1 MPARERCSIW
11 QQRIRRR
18 CAESTESADEAQ
30 REITRVG
37 RGVRIIPPVAKK
49 LEQTL
54 FQFGK
59 MIKIVKRLFG
69 LGQSNPR
76 EGTTIVINVEKLERR
91 VALLEDGVLEEY
103 SIEREGE
110 DNIVGGIFKG
120 KVKNIEPG
128 LKAMFVDIGHEKNA
142 FLHFWDALP
151 LALDSSLEEIHK
163 EGRPRRQQ
171 RKITSRDIPD
181 IYPIGSEIMVQVTK
195 GPISSK
201 GPRVT
206 TNISLAGRYIV
217 LMPFTDQFGISRKID
232 DPKERQRLRQIVQ
245 KLNVPDGMGII
256 MRTVAQGQRFRHFV
270 HDLAMLLEEWKEV
283 EAGFAA
289 NNNPHCVYKEPDLI
303 ERTARDFLTDNVD
316 NILCDNDETTQ
327 RMQEIAGKISRRAKR
342 HIQYHPGNQPIFEEL
357 GIEKQISEA
366 FQRQVLLPC
375 GGYLVIDET
384 EALIAIDINTGRN
397 NLEAAAEI
405 AHQLRLRNIGGLVVV
420 DFIDMRH
427 RKDQMAVYKAMK
439 DALKR
444 DKAKTQVMQIT
455 PIGLMEMT
463 RQRINES
470 LLDYVNEHCPYCH
483 GRGRVK
489 SVMTMSVEIQRQ
501 LKATIMKYRE
511 SVGDMVVVVNSAVL
525 SRFKNED
532 ASLLVELERLCA
544 GRLIFRSDPMIHRE
558 AFAILDA
565 SNNKPLYQTN
575 M

>member
-1 MPARERCSIW
+1 MVNS
-11 QQRIRRR
+11 
-18 CAESTESADEAQ
+18 
-30 REITRVG
+30 
-37 RGVRIIPPVAKK
+37 
-49 LEQTL
+49 
-54 FQFGK
+54 
-59 MIKIVKRLFG
+59 VKRLFG
-69 LGQSNPR
+69 FGQCNPR
-76 EGTTIVINVEKLERR
+76 EGTTIVINSEKLERR

-120 KVKNIEPG
+120 RVKNIEPG
-128 LKAMFVDIGHEKNA
+128 LKAMFVDIGYEKNA

-151 LALDSSLEEIHK
+151 LALDSSLEEIQR

-171 RKITSRDIPD
+171 KKITSKDIPD

-245 KLNVPDGMGII
+245 KLNVPEGMGII

-270 HDLAMLLEEWKEV
+270 RDLAMLLQQWREV
-283 EAGFAA
+283 EEKVASKPA
-289 NNNPHCVYKEPDLI
+289 PLCVYREPDLI

-316 NILCDNDETTQ
+316 NIVCDNLETTQ

-342 HIQYHPGNQPIFEEL
+342 HIQHYPCSQPIFEEL
-357 GIEKQISEA
+357 GVEKQINEA

-397 NLEAAAEI
+397 KGNKDLDKTILETNLESAREI
-405 AHQLRLRNIGGLVVV
+405 ARQLRLRNIGGLVVV

-427 RKDQMAVYKAMK
+427 RKDQLAVYKAMK
-439 DALKR
+439 EALKR

-470 LLDYVNEHCPYCH
+470 LLDYVNDHCPYCH
-483 GRGRVK
+483 GRGRIK

-501 LKATIMKYRE
+501 LKATILRYRD
-511 SVGDMVVVVNSAVL
+511 SGVGDMVVVVNSDVL

-532 ASLLVELERLCA
+532 AKLLMELERQCA
-544 GRLIFRSDPMIHRE
+544 GRLIFRSDPSIHRE
-558 AFAILDA
+558 AFAILDPNR
-565 SNNKPLYQTN
+565 NNKPLYQVN